1 MAVKHLCQSR
11 FVLLWAGV
19 ICLLALSCGYDPD
32 RPVYDTTLNP
42 DGFSSDALA
51 VLTAIESDSLS
62 GYAAITDAF
71 GKLYSARPELLDN
84 IDWQSVI
91 QRLGA
96 SFRYKADRLA
106 SQGLSHYTRAAE
118 LYTLAAFARPKDS
131 RSVQQRDLFDIWV
144 RAIEDSLISDSL
156 FRSNKGLGLIPRL
169 RIAKAFVLDDSLSAL
184 FANRYMIPPLFYA
197 NPQLNLL
204 NIKVLDSL
212 SAPDRAFAAYL
223 NLVQKP
229 GHGRLAAFSNPGIDL
244 LAAEIIPAGPGTWRA
259 AFYFVPR
266 QKIDSGLTVAFRLK
280 AINPTA
286 AGSGEITLDFQPVIP
301 TNRWKSGKVAVAF
314 RTFQYAGPPVECLV
328 GLYDNGHEHPRFAA
342 LDGTLEGL
350 HHLPA
355 GIFLAH

>member
-1 MAVKHLCQSR
+1 MAVKHVCQSR
-11 FVLLWAGV
+11 FVLLWAGI
-19 ICLLALSCGYDPD
+19 ICLLAISCGYDPD

-42 DGFSSDALA
+42 DGFPSDALA

-62 GYAAITDAF
+62 GYTAITDAF
-71 GKLYSARPELLDN
+71 GQLYSARPELLDN
-84 IDWQSVI
+84 ADWQGVI

-106 SQGLSHYTRAAE
+106 AKGLSHYTQAAG
-118 LYTLAAFARPKDS
+118 LYTLAAFARPSDS

-144 RAIEDSLISDSL
+144 RAIEDSLVSDSL
-156 FRSNKGLGLIPRL
+156 IRSNKGLGLIPRL

-212 SAPDRAFAAYL
+212 SAPDRAFAAHL

-229 GHGRLAAFSNPGIDL
+229 GRGRLAAFSNPGIDL

-259 AFYFVPR
+259 AFYFEPR
-266 QKIDSGLTVAFRLK
+266 QEIDSGLSVAFRLK
-280 AINPTA
+280 VINPTA
-286 AGSGEITLDFQPVIP
+286 TGSGEITLDFQPVTP

-314 RTFQYAGPPVECLV
+314 RTFQYAGPPVESLV
-328 GLYDNGHEHPRFAA
+328 GLYDNGHEHPRFLA
-342 LDGTLEGL
+342 LEGTLEGL
-350 HHLPA
+350 HRLPA
-355 GIFLAH
+355 GTFAVR